1 MSGLLL
7 IIDDEA
13 DEAFFGWRVYC
24 WVGPLEVDGVVSA
37 GAGSPMISLKH
48 DVGGAAARLRWD
60 RPPDEDELADWD
72 AGRWHVACGVPAPAD
87 ERRPR

>member
-7 IIDDEA
+7 YEDGDEH
-13 DEAFFGWRVYC
+13 DAFPWWRFC
-24 WVGPLEVDGVVSA
+24 RWVGPLEVDGVLSA
-37 GAGSPMISLKH
+37 GDGDPMITLKD

-60 RPPDEDELADWD
+60 CPPDEDELADWD